1 MARQPLPFALAAV
14 TLVVVACGGSEPPP
28 RPPLP
33 PPPPADPPILATVA
47 QACARVSACTHARE
61 GSNFRD
67 PGACV
72 DWWLTEDREEPLRK
86 CFLAA
91 KSCADVATCSQ
102 GGGDARAATFCQ
114 RPGVVSGCDGDRLVS
129 CGEDDAHPATVV
141 DCAAFG
147 ASCRDVK
154 SASGIVV
161 RACAAAAKCAA
172 GVVDAR
178 CDGPGAATSCRD
190 GAYERVAC
198 RPGTACQEYRDESGE
213 AGASCE
219 PVSSSRER
227 ARCDGRA
234 YRRCEQ
240 DRLVECENAGRVSK
254 ATVTDCVGIGLRCR
268 GIGPRAG
275 CVVAT
280 DLECDKAMLPKCDG
294 SSLTFC
300 AAGRLEK
307 IACESLGFS
316 SCAPAGKGAIA
327 ACAEPSLVGP
337 PSHPK

>member
-1 MARQPLPFALAAV
+1 MARPPCHRSTPLAAV
-14 TLVVVACGGSEPPP
+14 ALVVVACGGSEPPP
-28 RPPLP
+28 KAPAP
-33 PPPPADPPILATVA
+33 PPPPADPPALAAIA
-47 QACARVSACTHARE
+47 QACVRASACTHARE
-61 GSNFRD
+61 GSRFRD

-72 DWWLTEDREEPLRK
+72 DWWLTDSQEEPLRK
-86 CFLAA
+86 CLVAA

-114 RPGVVSGCDGDRLVS
+114 KPGVVSGCDGDRLVS
-129 CGEDDAHPATVV
+129 CGEDDAHPTTIL
-141 DCAAFG
+141 DCAGFG

-161 RACAAAAKCAA
+161 RACAAPAKCGA
-172 GVVDAR
+172 GSVDAR
-178 CDGPGAATSCRD
+178 CDGAGAATSCRD

-213 AGASCE
+213 QVASCE
-219 PVSSSRER
+219 PIGS
-227 ARCDGRA
+227 ARCEGRA
-234 YRRCEQ
+234 FRRCEQ
-240 DRLVECENAGRVSK
+240 DRLVDCENVGRATK
-254 ATVTDCVGIGLRCR
+254 AVVTDCVGLGFHCR

-275 CVVAT
+275 CVVPS
-280 DLECDKAMLPKCDG
+280 DVECDKAMLPKCDG

-307 IACESLGFS
+307 IACGSLGFS

-327 ACAEPSLVGP
+327 SCAEPTQVGP
-337 PSHPK
+337 PQRTK